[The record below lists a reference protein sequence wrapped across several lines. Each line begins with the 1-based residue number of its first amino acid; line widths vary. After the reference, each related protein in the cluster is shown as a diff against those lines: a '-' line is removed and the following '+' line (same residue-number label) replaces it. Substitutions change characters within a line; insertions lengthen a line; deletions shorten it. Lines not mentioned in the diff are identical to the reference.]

1 MALSDDGLPDLHHT
15 TRARTILPF
24 CLTTRQHSSSLT
36 GAGPDREAPLKA
48 ITFHSFNGNK
58 FPATVFDRR
67 RRVKVLKISL
77 ETSFLRCCP
86 RSQK

>member
-36 GAGPDREAPLKA
+36 DSGVLGPTEKPL
-48 ITFHSFNGNK
+48 
-58 FPATVFDRR
+58 
-67 RRVKVLKISL
+67 LKLSRFIASTGINFQQQFSIDDG
-77 ETSFLRCCP
+77 E
-86 RSQK
+86 